1 MESVGVALEVGP
13 KRVFAVALDWPGWS
27 RSGKTEEEALQRLA
41 GYAGR
46 YAAAI
51 GDSTLADAADFE
63 VVERLEGNATTDFG
77 APGIPPAADERPLG
91 GDELERQVRLLEAS
105 WSAFDAAARAAAGKR
120 LATGPRGGGRDVA
133 KMTDH
138 VLGAEEGYL
147 TQLGRRR
154 PKPPAEGVDARMR
167 QVRDAALEAL
177 RARARGE
184 DPPDAS
190 QVKRR
195 WSPRYFARRSA
206 WHALDHAWEL
216 EDRSG

>member
-1 MESVGVALEVGP
+1 MDPVRVALEVGS
-13 KRVFAVALDWPGWS
+13 KRVFAVALDWPGWA

-41 GYAGR
+41 EYAGR

-51 GDSTLADAADFE
+51 GDSAPADAADFE

-77 APGIPPAADERPLG
+77 APGIPPAADERPLDG
-91 GDELERQVRLLEAS
+91 GELDRQVRLLEAS
-105 WSAFDAAARAAAGKR
+105 WGAFDAAARAAAGKR

-138 VLGAEEGYL
+138 VLGADEGYL

-154 PKPPAEGVDARMR
+154 PKPPAEAMDARLR
-167 QVRDAALEAL
+167 QVRTAALEAL

-190 QVKRR
+190 RVKRR
-195 WSPRYFARRSA
+195 WSPRYFVRRSA

-216 EDRSG
+216 EDRAG

>member
-1 MESVGVALEVGP
+1 MESVRVALEVGP

-77 APGIPPAADERPLG
+77 APGIPPAADERPLDG
-91 GDELERQVRLLEAS
+91 GELERQVRLLEAS

-177 RARARGE
+177 RARALGE

-190 QVKRR
+190 KVKRR
-195 WSPRYFARRSA
+195 WSPRYFVRRSA

>member
-1 MESVGVALEVGP
+1 MDPVRVALEVGS
-13 KRVFAVALDWPGWS
+13 KRYFAVALDWPGWS
-27 RSGKTEEEALQRLA
+27 RSGRTEQEALQRLA
-41 GYAGR
+41 DYAGR

-51 GDSTLADAADFE
+51 GDSAPADAAEFE
-63 VVERLEGNATTDFG
+63 VIERLEGNATTDFG

-91 GDELERQVRLLEAS
+91 GDELARQRLLLEAS
-105 WSAFDAAARAAAGKR
+105 WNAFDAAAAAAAGRR

-138 VLGAEEGYL
+138 VLGAEEAYL

-167 QVRDAALEAL
+167 QVREAALEAL
-177 RARARGE
+177 EARARGE

-190 QVKRR
+190 RVKRR
-195 WSPRYFARRSA
+195 WSPRYFVRRSA

-216 EDRSG
+216 EDRVG